1 MITRLLI
8 RYLFRLEDE
17 LVAFIGTKTQK
28 GSLFAPIKTKE
39 LWKRETFTKKIFSII
54 KLKWNPSE
62 HLVNEA
68 SQYIFKNDLFGNED
82 DYSEQLYKLT
92 TWHNSREWDFSYLTE
107 LDIKK
112 ADSLDSLTI
121 LSRLRYEETSD
132 SLHLNLFK
140 RFPFMCILIHP
151 MIVKIPVVSMQYFLT
166 IHSHFAFNS
175 IRKASH
181 PQSDIIIDYLYEILY
196 LQQKTAISLHE
207 FLRLVVYSEKHKNK
221 ALLINAEIT
230 AIMSADLI
238 FSYLKATVEKIISLI
253 GLTFEITNLDSKP
266 KHKVKLNALRE
277 GLPKKILDI
286 YYVQFMFE
294 FFSSENL
301 DELNNYRSGLLHK
314 RGIADLQ
321 PHNYV
326 GEKADTVPLKKI
338 FFVMQEQH
346 SKNSA
351 VLLGALAILTDKL
364 VELDIPEIKMEDIPI

>member
-8 RYLFRLEDE
+8 KYLFKLEDE
-17 LVAFIGTKTQK
+17 LIVFIGTKTQK

-39 LWKRETFTKKIFSII
+39 LWKRETFSKKIISII
-54 KLKWNPSE
+54 KVSWNPSE
-62 HLVNEA
+62 HLIHEA
-68 SQYIFKNDLFGNED
+68 SQYIFKNDLFGNKD

-92 TWHNSREWDFSYLTE
+92 AWHNSREWVFSHLTE
-107 LDIKK
+107 QDIKK

-151 MIVKIPVVSMQYFLT
+151 MIVKIPVISMQYFVT

-175 IRKASH
+175 IRKANH
-181 PQSDIIIDYLYEILY
+181 PQSDTIIDYLYEILY

-207 FLRLVVYSEKHKNK
+207 FLRLVVYSEKHKNQ

-238 FSYLKATVEKIISLI
+238 FSYLKAMVEKIIVLI
-253 GLTFEITNLDSKP
+253 GLTFGITNLDSKP

-326 GEKADTVPLKKI
+326 GEKAETVPLKKI